1 MRIVPKAQYGRQLV
15 AQSDNTRVARPVL
28 VERMEYS
35 PRPDEFFI
43 TDRRTGKKVL
53 VKRKN
58 ETISAD
64 RRNTYQRKQDEKRTQ
79 QLHRQYE
86 EDKKQEEG
94 MRNLQGFLTFISPST
109 YVGPVFNNNGKSYVE
124 SVMSGEGIGS
134 TAGNVAIDML
144 TPFAIGGAKSLTS
157 SAIRRLNIPVNT
169 TRSIRLPW
177 MKQKQ
182 FYQFS
187 PEQLSEQKKEFLQ
200 QMSLQGLEFKGA
212 RQYPELASDIQ
223 KGFLRPGTGETI
235 IPKDRSDI
243 GIYLDWMDQNFNIST
258 PREAKALPA
267 NSFGKGVMGDYN
279 QGTGVARIN
288 TAYPQ
293 EAGSTFIHELGS
305 HGTDMQV
312 ADRVIENYPFTL
324 RYPSVADFLRA
335 DVGKFR
341 MDPTVQN
348 IYSNIASISPG
359 LGNTIK
365 NRLINKN
372 FKLTHGTNFLK
383 GSSKWYEAR
392 ATLNEI
398 RAKMFKY
405 GDFPDAAK
413 RLEKRIDSAEDSEI
427 LEMMEATNGYGEDYY
442 RAYNLLSPK
451 RQKQWM
457 ERVRHA
463 LKYLPATTPFIFPAI
478 QNKNEG

>member
-1 MRIVPKAQYGRQLV
+1 
-15 AQSDNTRVARPVL
+15 
-28 VERMEYS
+28 MEYK

-43 TDRRTGKKVL
+43 TDRGTGKKVL

-94 MRNLQGFLTFISPST
+94 MKNLQGFLTFVSPST
-109 YVGPVFNNNGKSYVE
+109 YIGPVFNNNGKSYAE
-124 SVMSGEGIGS
+124 NVMSSEGTGDV
-134 TAGNVAIDML
+134 AGNVAIDIL
-144 TPFAIGGAKSLTS
+144 TPFAIGGARSLATNAVKRFPYS
-157 SAIRRLNIPVNT
+157 TNA
-169 TRSIRLPW
+169 SIRWPW

-182 FYQFS
+182 PHQFS

-212 RQYPELASDIQ
+212 RQYPELVSDIQ
-223 KGFLRPGTGETI
+223 EGFLRPGTGETI
-235 IPKDRSDI
+235 VPKDRSDI

-267 NSFGKGVMGDYN
+267 NSFGKGVLGDYN

-365 NRLINKN
+365 NRLISKN

-383 GSSKWYEAR
+383 DSSKWYEAR
-392 ATLNEI
+392 STLNEV

-413 RLEKRIDSAEDSEI
+413 RLEKQIDLAEDSEI
-427 LEMMEATNGYGEDYY
+427 LEMMKATNGYGEDYY

-463 LKYLPATTPFIFPAI
+463 LKYLPATTPFTFPAI
-478 QNKNEG
+478 QNTNEE

>member
-1 MRIVPKAQYGRQLV
+1 MKIVPKAQYGRQLV

-28 VERMEYS
+28 VERMEYK

-58 ETISAD
+58 ETVSAD
-64 RRNTYQRKQDEKRTQ
+64 RRSTYQRQQDQTRAKQVY
-79 QLHRQYE
+79 RQYE
-86 EDKKQEEG
+86 EDNKQEEG
-94 MRNLQGFLTFISPST
+94 MKNLQGFLTFVSPST
-109 YVGPVFNNNGKSYVE
+109 YIGPVFNNNGKSYVE
-124 SVMSGEGIGS
+124 SVMSGEGTGS

-144 TPFAIGGAKSLTS
+144 TPFAIGGAKSVTS
-157 SAIRRLNIPVNT
+157 SAIRRLNVPVNT
-169 TRSIRLPW
+169 TRSIRWPW

-182 FYQFS
+182 PHQFS

-212 RQYPELASDIQ
+212 RQYPELVSDIQ

-235 IPKDRSDI
+235 VPKDRSDI

-267 NSFGKGVMGDYN
+267 NSFDNGVMGDYN
-279 QGTGVARIN
+279 YNTEVARIN

-348 IYSNIASISPG
+348 IYSNIAGISPG
-359 LGNTIK
+359 LVNTIK
-365 NRLINKN
+365 GRLTNKN

-383 GSSKWYEAR
+383 DSSKWYEAR
-392 ATLNEI
+392 STLNEI
-398 RAKMFKY
+398 RARLFKS
-405 GDFPDAAK
+405 GDFPDSQK
-413 RLEKRIDSAEDSEI
+413 YLERAIDQASDERILDLMKTI
-427 LEMMEATNGYGEDYY
+427 NGYGKDYY
-442 RAYNLLSPK
+442 RAYNLLPSK
-451 RQKQWM
+451 QQKQWM
-457 ERVRHA
+457 GRVRHA
-463 LKYLPATTPFIFPAI
+463 LKYLPATTPFTFPAI
-478 QNKNEG
+478 QNTNEE

>member
-1 MRIVPKAQYGRQLV
+1 MKIVPKAQYGRPLV

-28 VERMEYS
+28 VERIKYT

-58 ETISAD
+58 ETVSAD
-64 RRNTYQRKQDEKRTQ
+64 NRSTYQRQQDQTKSKQIY
-79 QLHRQYE
+79 RQYE

-94 MRNLQGFLTFISPST
+94 MKNLQGFLTFVSPST
-109 YVGPVFNNNGKSYVE
+109 YIGPVFNNNGKSYAE
-124 SVMSGEGIGS
+124 NVMSGEGTGDVS
-134 TAGNVAIDML
+134 GNVAIDIL
-144 TPFAIGGAKSLTS
+144 TPFAIRGARSLATNAVKRFPYS
-157 SAIRRLNIPVNT
+157 TNT
-169 TRSIRLPW
+169 SIRWPW

-182 FYQFS
+182 PHQFS

-200 QMSLQGLEFKGA
+200 WMSLHGLEFKGS

-235 IPKDRSDI
+235 VPKDRSDI
-243 GIYLDWMDQNFNIST
+243 SIYLDWMDQNFNIST

-267 NSFGKGVMGDYN
+267 NSFDNGVMGDYTYD
-279 QGTGVARIN
+279 TGVARIN

-293 EAGSTFIHELGS
+293 QAGSIFIHELGS

-348 IYSNIASISPG
+348 IYSNIAGISPG

-365 NRLINKN
+365 SRLTSKN

-383 GSSKWYEAR
+383 DSSKWYEAR
-392 ATLNEI
+392 STLNEV
-398 RAKMFKY
+398 RARLFKY
-405 GDFPDAAK
+405 GDFPDSQK
-413 RLEKRIDSAEDSEI
+413 YLERAIDQASDERILD
-427 LEMMEATNGYGEDYY
+427 LMRTLNGYGKDYY
-442 RAYNLLSPK
+442 RAYNLLPSK
-451 RQKQWM
+451 QQKQWM
-457 ERVRHA
+457 GRVRHA
-463 LKYLPATTPFIFPAI
+463 LKYLPATTPLTFPAI
-478 QNKNEG
+478 QNTNEE